1 MSDFLELKDR
11 DFAIDYLAG
20 HLIEGTIVLFLGAGA
35 SKGFGLPSWIE
46 LANKLR
52 DEMNKLR
59 DTENPARPH
68 LSPIQEDSSVE
79 QVQLAIDE
87 DLDIIKHDE
96 QKKIELISK
105 LLYPNSLAGLK
116 AYNNN
121 LLIALSSLLIG
132 RRRGHINKV
141 VTYNYDSMLE
151 WFLSL
156 FGFSVNT
163 IHELPSLEGSEDV
176 RIYHPHGYIPHPMMD
191 SQNSSTFLV
200 FGMQDANKR
209 LRDGEKWRQKTKEIM
224 ASGVCLFVG
233 MSGNTLTDR
242 SVSPIISEVGEMVK
256 NERPLGIWIYKD
268 NLTPAKDSE
277 FLRNNIIAVPI
288 QDADEICDFILEISQ
303 KSLGKVLALKKMS

>member
-11 DFAIDYLAG
+11 DLAANYLAG
-20 HLIEGTIVLFLGAGA
+20 HLINGTIVLFLGAGA
-35 SKGFGLPSWIE
+35 SKGFGLPTWIE
-46 LANKLR
+46 LANKFRGKFRLTPIP
-52 DEMNKLR
+52 DE
-59 DTENPARPH
+59 
-68 LSPIQEDSSVE
+68 SSVE
-79 QVQLAIDE
+79 EVQLAIDE
-87 DLDIIKHDE
+87 ALDEIDHDE
-96 QKKIELISK
+96 SKKIELISE
-105 LLYPNSLAGLK
+105 LLYPESLANIK
-116 AYNNN
+116 AYSNN

-176 RIYHPHGYIPHPMMD
+176 RIYHPHGYIPHDMIN
-191 SQNSSTFLV
+191 SQCSSFLI

-209 LRDGEKWRQKTKEIM
+209 LRDGEAWRQKTKEIM

-242 SVSPIISEVGEMVK
+242 SISPIISEVGEMVK

-268 NLTPAKDSE
+268 DLSQTKDKE
-277 FLRNNIIAVPI
+277 FLRNNIIALPI
-288 QDADEICDFILEISQ
+288 PEAEDICDFILEISQ
-303 KSLGKVLALKKMS
+303 KSLEKVLDLKNIN